1 MKKVLILTNGS
12 QGLFN
17 FRKELLDRL
26 LIDGNELYISTPND
40 NVEIIQKLEDINCK
54 VIVTDL
60 DRRGINPVKDFFL
73 ILKYFLLTKKIKP
86 DIILMYT
93 IKPNLYG
100 GVICRLLKI
109 PYVTTITGIGSLF
122 QKNNLLVKLVKK
134 IYSFSLKKA
143 KCVFFQNKSN
153 LEFFKTNKM
162 IEENYKIVN
171 GSGVNLEKF
180 SFEKPLEKQ
189 NEAFIFIGRIMK
201 EKGIEEYLEVS
212 KLIKNKYN
220 NVEFKILGTY
230 EENTYK
236 EQISELEKKD
246 IVKYLGVSKDVRKE
260 LEKVHCIIN
269 PSWHEGMSN
278 VLLEAGAMK
287 KFLIASDIPGC
298 REIIIN
304 GETGFTFEKSNIED
318 LNNKI
323 EKFINLT
330 TDEYN
335 DYIKKS
341 YDYIKENFDRDK
353 IIKEYLDIIYS

>member
-40 NVEIIQKLEDINCK
+40 NVEIIQKLKDINCK

-134 IYSFSLKKA
+134 IYIFSLKKE

-220 NVEFKILGTY
+220 NVEFKILGAY

>member
-220 NVEFKILGTY
+220 NVEFKILGAY